1 MSSGR
6 TNGGS
11 GRADGQSLVTA
22 VLAVTA
28 GWTAVAVAAAVGPEV
43 LWPVAAAVSVVVF
56 AAGTVLFLWGFG
68 VAVGRSREDVMGIG
82 GLYFLAG
89 SAPRPVQV
97 RLLGCLAVQVV
108 VSTGVAL
115 SHPFTA
121 LAFCTLVPMFGLGAC
136 GLWAAKYGTFPPRP
150 DTVS

>member
-1 MSSGR
+1 MSS
-6 TNGGS
+6 
-11 GRADGQSLVTA
+11 APQPHPGQRLITGA
-22 VLAVTA
+22 LAVT
-28 GWTAVAVAAAVGPEV
+28 GVWTVVAVGAALGPEV
-43 LWPVAAAVSVVVF
+43 LWPVAAAVSVLVFVV
-56 AAGTVLFLWGFG
+56 GTVLFLWAFG

-97 RLLGCLAVQVV
+97 RLLGCLAVQVA

-121 LAFCTLVPMFGLGAC
+121 LAFCTLVPMFGLGAS
-136 GLWAAKYGTFPPRP
+136 GLWGARYGTFPPRP
-150 DTVS
+150 DAVS